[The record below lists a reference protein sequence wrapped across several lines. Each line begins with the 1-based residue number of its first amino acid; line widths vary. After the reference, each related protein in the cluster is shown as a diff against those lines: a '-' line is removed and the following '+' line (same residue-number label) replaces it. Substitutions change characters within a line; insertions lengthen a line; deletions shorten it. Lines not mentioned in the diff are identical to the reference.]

1 MSTRDPPKNVHNP
14 SGGRSPQVEKTVD
27 LNLLQFLAK
36 SKKLRSIL
44 AGVIFVELDAVG

>member
-1 MSTRDPPKNVHNP
+1 MFTT
-14 SGGRSPQVEKTVD
+14 PQGVAPLRLKTVD

-44 AGVIFVELDAVG
+44 AGVIFVELYAVG